1 VGKEKHHLR
10 QLGLKL
16 KQPDKAKTQLAKLEK
31 ICGTDC
37 AEYKDLANDIAK
49 YKK

>member
-1 VGKEKHHLR
+1 
-10 QLGLKL
+10 LKL
-16 KQPDKAKTQLAKLEK
+16 KQPDKAKAQLAKLEQ
-31 ICGTDC
+31 ICGTNC